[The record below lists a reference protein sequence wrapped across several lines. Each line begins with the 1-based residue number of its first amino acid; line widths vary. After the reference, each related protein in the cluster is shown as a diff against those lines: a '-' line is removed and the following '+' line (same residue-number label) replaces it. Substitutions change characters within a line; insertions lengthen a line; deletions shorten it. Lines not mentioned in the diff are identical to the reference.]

1 MQTHTHMKHTHK
13 KTQTQSLTHG
23 ISPLDITHSHT
34 HSQTHVMGSLS
45 VVSRQVLRTDTR
57 GTRVCVSVGTLVYC
71 VYCTLLHCNTR
82 GQSSGS
88 CFQTSTENWR
98 MRNSHICLALHVTQY
113 LMPIHHTLSY
123 AQYVCTYMPRI
134 CLALHVTQHPKER
147 VHTSYATVCSI
158 R

>member
-1 MQTHTHMKHTHK
+1 
-13 KTQTQSLTHG
+13 
-23 ISPLDITHSHT
+23 
-34 HSQTHVMGSLS
+34 MGSLS

-113 LMPIHHTLSY
+113 LMPTHYTLAH
-123 AQYVCTYMPRI
+123 AQYVCTYMPHI
-134 CLALHVTQHPKER
+134 CLALHVTQQPKER
-147 VHTSYATVCSI
+147 VHTSYASGLGFRYAKYVSECTYTRRSGLQRRATWDPSLLRYLSFTTNLI
-158 R
+158 